1 MSDTLEQKKIT
12 DVLEDFPNRL
22 VLSSLRDKDYLYKKT
37 VIQKI
42 NLKGREAYQMECFTD
57 KQVFH
62 ENVEQSS

>member
-42 NLKGREAYQMECFTD
+42 KIGRAH
-57 KQVFH
+57 V
-62 ENVEQSS
+62 